1 MRTRVLLISSVLALM
16 SITPVSEAAVKAGSK
31 CTKLGAIS
39 TIATTKFTCIK
50 SGKKL
55 VWNKGVAIAKP
66 VAAPSSSATPTPT
79 PSPMAKPVTDSTS
92 ACKLPI
98 ADGRGD
104 VSIGGW
110 PRITD
115 RMRTTGT
122 INVQVIMVDFPDA
135 VAKMTPQTAFAM
147 ISGATATYSELSY
160 GRMNYNL
167 IPNYKW
173 YRMKSNSTT
182 YAPLNKSFDSHRAY
196 IAEALAMADSEVDFS
211 STDAFVILANPD
223 STGIGDSGPAFASI
237 FGRGF
242 TLDGKYI
249 ANGATSSHDLN
260 FWKSLGSITK
270 SRTPWGLSMCMR
282 QHLAAA
288 LTIGIGIA
296 TPVSSA

>member
-1 MRTRVLLISSVLALM
+1 
-16 SITPVSEAAVKAGSK
+16 
-31 CTKLGAIS
+31 
-39 TIATTKFTCIK
+39 
-50 SGKKL
+50 

-66 VAAPSSSATPTPT
+66 AAAPTPSATPS
-79 PSPMAKPVTDSTS
+79 PSATVKPVTDSTA

-196 IAEALAMADSEVDFS
+196 IAEALAMADPEVDFS

-249 ANGATSSHDLN
+249 ANGALHRTTLISGNLS
-260 FWKSLGSITK
+260 GSITK
-270 SRTPWGLSMCMR
+270 SRTPWALSMCMR

-288 LTIGIGIA
+288 LIIGIGIA
-296 TPVSSA
+296 TPVNSA